1 MCCKHRILCFLGIYY
16 RPSTLKSLTM
26 IMGNSER
33 RTVYK
38 NFELLN
44 LHTNAHDF
52 SHANYERYLKNAR
65 FIGPQ
70 ETNYWAHTVSNVL
83 PTNPPQTDRDKGLFN
98 VFPID
103 LTSES
108 LKKNATSGS
117 SLGKFYAV
125 AHHRRRCIMYH

>member
-1 MCCKHRILCFLGIYY
+1 M
-16 RPSTLKSLTM
+16 KSLTM
-26 IMGNSER
+26 LMWNSER

-52 SHANYERYLKNAR
+52 LHANYERYLKNAR

-70 ETNYWAHTVSNVL
+70 ETNYWAHTVSNLL
-83 PTNPPQTDRDKGLFN
+83 PLNPPQTDRDK
-98 VFPID
+98 ID
-103 LTSES
+103 LTSEN

-125 AHHRRRCIMYH
+125 VRHRRRCIMYH

>member
-1 MCCKHRILCFLGIYY
+1 
-16 RPSTLKSLTM
+16 M

-65 FIGPQ
+65 FIGHQ
-70 ETNYWAHTVSNVL
+70 ETNYWAHTVSNLL
-83 PTNPPQTDRDKGLFN
+83 PLNPPQTDRDK
-98 VFPID
+98 ID
-103 LTSES
+103 LTSEN

-125 AHHRRRCIMYH
+125 VRHRRRCIMYH